1 MAIADREVRDRIHER
16 LRWRARRGLL
26 ELDLILTRFFEAR
39 LVSLTTQELDQLE
52 QVLRL
57 SDNDLLDLVMGRRE
71 CQDSSIKP
79 MIEMIGAH

>member
-1 MAIADREVRDRIHER
+1 MANVDHAVGDRVHER

-39 LVSLTTQELDQLE
+39 LQSLTMEELEQLE

-71 CQDSSIKP
+71 CQDASIKP
-79 MIEMIGAH
+79 LIEMIGAH